1 MFYLDNMTVDK
12 SDIIYYTGYGVA
24 GILVGIFVLLC
35 SFNVLNPLQAFGL
48 WMLFVG
54 FAVIVLGCLKIASP
68 KGMPTLIGFGAVLV
82 IISGCLS
89 ALAFQFLS
97 LWSCVAIIIILFS
110 AGLVAYGLITLK
122 RR

>member
-1 MFYLDNMTVDK
+1 MMAVDK
-12 SDIIYYTGYGVA
+12 SDIVYYMGYGIA
-24 GILVGIFVLLC
+24 GILAGIFVLLW
-35 SFNVLNPLQAFGL
+35 SFNMLNALQAFGL

-68 KGMPTLIGFGAVLV
+68 NGMPTLIGFGGVLV

-110 AGLVAYGLITLK
+110 AGLVAYGLITL
-122 RR
+122 RGR